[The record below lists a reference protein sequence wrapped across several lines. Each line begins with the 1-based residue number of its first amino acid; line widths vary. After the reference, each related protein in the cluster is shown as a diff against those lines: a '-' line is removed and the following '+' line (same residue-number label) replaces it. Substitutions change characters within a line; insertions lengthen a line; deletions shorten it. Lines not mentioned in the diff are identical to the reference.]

1 MKNIINVF
9 ERHEIKYMI
18 TDEQRKQI
26 IRGLEGRMI
35 PDPHGESTICNV
47 YYDTPDF
54 RLIRRSL
61 EKPKYK
67 EKIRLRSYGTPKEG
81 TIVFLEL
88 KKKYNGVVY
97 KRRIELPEKSA
108 EEYMAG
114 KIGIDEL
121 MKVTAKETSPQIV
134 KELDYFKDY
143 YKSLKPSVYLNYDR
157 CAYFSEEDESLR
169 ITFDKNIQWRTDKV
183 SLVKGPGGKD
193 LLKPDASLME
203 IKTSSAMPVSLM
215 KILSDAEARPSSF
228 SKYGRAYQE
237 ILANALNRKRE
248 IRERL
253 GKDNDKYIRK
263 HIYGRNTYN
272 TGLHDKHS
280 SGAGS
285 WSADR
290 VGIFPQFGPFQWV
303 SDNGSNAA
311 GNSSSNN
318 NDGKRKHWSFSGGG
332 RSVLAGE
339 IQIGAGDR

>member
-26 IRGLEGRMI
+26 LKGLEGRMI

-67 EKIRLRSYGTPKEG
+67 EKIRLRSYGTPSED

-88 KKKYNGVVY
+88 KKKYKGVVY

-114 KIGIDEL
+114 RIGMDEL
-121 MKVTAKETSPQIV
+121 MRVIAGDSCPQIV
-134 KELDYFKDY
+134 SELDYFKRFY
-143 YKSLKPSVYLNYDR
+143 GSLEPNVYLCYDR

-169 ITFDKNIQWRTDKV
+169 ITFDKNIRWRTDKV
-183 SLVKGPGGKD
+183 SLTKGPGGKA
-193 LLKPDASLME
+193 LLAPDTSLME
-203 IKTSSAMPVSLM
+203 IKTSSAMPVWLT

-237 ILANALNRKRE
+237 ILATALNKKRE
-248 IRERL
+248 IKERL
-253 GKDNDKYIRK
+253 GKDNDEYIRK
-263 HIYGRNTYN
+263 HIYSGDTYG
-272 TGLHDKHS
+272 TGLRNKHS
-280 SGAGS
+280 GSTGS

-290 VGIFPQFGPFQWV
+290 AGIFPQF
-303 SDNGSNAA
+303 
-311 GNSSSNN
+311 SS
-318 NDGKRKHWSFSGGG
+318 
-332 RSVLAGE
+332 L
-339 IQIGAGDR
+339 

>member
-26 IRGLEGRMI
+26 LRGLEGRMI

-67 EKIRLRSYGTPKEG
+67 EKIRLRSYGTPGED

-88 KKKYNGVVY
+88 KKKYKGVVY

-114 KIGIDEL
+114 RIGMDEL
-121 MKVTAKETSPQIV
+121 RKVIAGESCPQIV
-134 KELDYFKDY
+134 SELDYFKRFY
-143 YKSLKPSVYLNYDR
+143 GSLEPNVYLCYDR

-169 ITFDKNIQWRTDKV
+169 ITFDKNIRWRTDRV
-183 SLVKGPGGKD
+183 SLTKGPGGKA
-193 LLKPDASLME
+193 LLTPETSLME
-203 IKTSSAMPVSLM
+203 IKTSSAMPVWLM
-215 KILSDAEARPSSF
+215 KILSEAEARPSSF

-237 ILANALNRKRE
+237 ILATALNKKRE
-248 IRERL
+248 IEERL
-253 GKDNDKYIRK
+253 GKDNDEYIRK
-263 HIYGRNTYN
+263 HIYSGDTHGAGLRN
-272 TGLHDKHS
+272 KHS
-280 SGAGS
+280 GSTGS

-290 VGIFPQFGPFQWV
+290 AGIFPQL
-303 SDNGSNAA
+303 GS
-311 GNSSSNN
+311 
-318 NDGKRKHWSFSGGG
+318 
-332 RSVLAGE
+332 L
-339 IQIGAGDR
+339 